1 MLDRIKII
9 LSKEDMPKIDM
20 FAELTINLINPL
32 MFIGKND
39 TPYIKAT
46 LKSLEVRITETHLII
61 DGSPATYMY
70 GHNAKEITYD
80 DFCTFVEELN
90 NAFPVDIRLG
100 RISSIE
106 IGRNLAMNDDP
117 YEYLKVFDSYRNAKI
132 ESYLT
137 TKYFIQSNK
146 VFIIYDKNTELID
159 HGKKRYVN
167 DKNILRIEMK
177 LKREIL
183 KSLKLSSLTLN
194 DLESKLMWEY
204 LYQCFLD
211 EIYRF
216 QFRKIIKPVID
227 STKLSDFAYYT
238 LISLA
243 DNKYP
248 SRNLFMMNYFED
260 NKIFSTSKKAAL
272 KQQMKR
278 LFNNPRYVMDDP
290 KEIEIK
296 DKLADLTFMKLN
308 NVS

>member
-1 MLDRIKII
+1 
-9 LSKEDMPKIDM
+9 
-20 FAELTINLINPL
+20 
-32 MFIGKND
+32 
-39 TPYIKAT
+39 
-46 LKSLEVRITETHLII
+46 
-61 DGSPATYMY
+61 
-70 GHNAKEITYD
+70 
-80 DFCTFVEELN
+80 
-90 NAFPVDIRLG
+90 
-100 RISSIE
+100 
-106 IGRNLAMNDDP
+106 
-117 YEYLKVFDSYRNAKI
+117 
-132 ESYLT
+132 
-137 TKYFIQSNK
+137 
-146 VFIIYDKNTELID
+146 
-159 HGKKRYVN
+159 
-167 DKNILRIEMK
+167 MK